1 MRVSDTD
8 RQRAIDELRRHCAAG
23 RIDVDEYAARIE
35 KALAATTLEELDVLR
50 ADLPMLRIADPAGR
64 QNGRIWARANGS
76 AETLP
81 VGASSRAWAIGQTL
95 SASLIVLLSV
105 IVVVSAV
112 VIALVAGWTWS
123 VVLLAGWLVGIIQG
137 RVGRRSR

>member
-35 KALAATTLEELDVLR
+35 KALAATTLEELDLLR
-50 ADLPMLRIADPAGR
+50 AYLPMLRIADPSGG
-64 QNGRIWARANGS
+64 NGRIWARGDYS
-76 AETLP
+76 APALP
-81 VGASSRAWAIGQTL
+81 SGGPSRPWGVGQTV
-95 SASLIVLLSV
+95 SASLVVLLSV

-112 VIALVAGWTWS
+112 VIALVAEWTWA
-123 VVLLAGWLVGIIQG
+123 VVLLAGWLAGVVQG
-137 RVGRRSR
+137 RLGRRPR